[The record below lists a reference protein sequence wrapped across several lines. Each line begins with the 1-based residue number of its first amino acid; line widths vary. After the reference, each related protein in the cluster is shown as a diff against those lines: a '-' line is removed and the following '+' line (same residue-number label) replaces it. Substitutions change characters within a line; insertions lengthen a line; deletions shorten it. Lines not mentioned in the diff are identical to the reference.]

1 MIVFEKFS
9 HGIFQFFALLL
20 SQQHFLALSIFT
32 LTLYFQTDI
41 WSPFF
46 YGDFLWM
53 HRILMTQNTW
63 WKTWQFSQTLWLWMH
78 VRVIANEHAFGAS
91 LFHVLRLCSGIK
103 KLTLDLSPP
112 SLEVIVIPLIYI
124 IFICIS
130 WFTKSWSAS
139 AHRCWLHA
147 YNLCCRVSLVT
158 ICLTLLCIEFWMNS
172 NASWVANMCYFFIF
186 CDPLWNR
193 W

>member
-1 MIVFEKFS
+1 MKKRMDLSLDLSNSGCIHKCIADDRFWEIQPWYIPVFC
-9 HGIFQFFALLL
+9 FALVPATFL
-20 SQQHFLALSIFT
+20 ST
-32 LTLYFQTDI
+32 LNLHSNSLFPNWYMISF
-41 WSPFF
+41 
-46 YGDFLWM
+46 FLWWLPM
-53 HRILMTQNTW
+53 DAQNIDDTEYLMEDMTILPDIMT
-63 WKTWQFSQTLWLWMH
+63 LD

-147 YNLCCRVSLVT
+147 YDLCCRVSLVT
-158 ICLTLLCIEFWMNS
+158 ICLHFALY
-172 NASWVANMCYFFIF
+172 WVLNE
-186 CDPLWNR
+186 
-193 W
+193 